1 MMGCVKNL
9 VAFAVGAI
17 ITFILLIGG
26 IAILGHAVS

>member
-1 MMGCVKNL
+1 MGCVKNL

-17 ITFILLIGG
+17 TVFILLIGG